1 MISYRVEPDRA
12 ADIPISIS
20 SPSPSPR
27 TTRRGSTAKSRGQSV
42 RLSVHFAQQWDA
54 IRSCGDRLSELCLW
68 AGSNNDASSV
78 PDSRRD
84 HPSVQWSDT
93 MTESK
98 RRFVLFGGERLF
110 TFKSWARVTSDA
122 AFLRQSQKLAAAAG
136 KGNSIFRFRYSSHVT
151 AAAVTVSK
159 VPIGG
164 SADMNT
170 HENQQQW

>member
-1 MISYRVEPDRA
+1 
-12 ADIPISIS
+12 
-20 SPSPSPR
+20 
-27 TTRRGSTAKSRGQSV
+27 
-42 RLSVHFAQQWDA
+42 
-54 IRSCGDRLSELCLW
+54 
-68 AGSNNDASSV
+68 
-78 PDSRRD
+78 
-84 HPSVQWSDT
+84 

-98 RRFVLFGGERLF
+98 RGFVLFGGERLF
-110 TFKSWARVTSDA
+110 TFKSWALLVTSDA

-164 SADMNT
+164 SAEMNT